1 MTIIMTRLYHRG
13 SAVVYPD
20 LLQVS
25 FLERH
30 LSEIQVLIKRSIVEH
45 ASAQQL
51 MEHQGKGGYVH
62 MKQDLM
68 HCISPMPLSMATYIY
83 RSPV

>member
-1 MTIIMTRLYHRG
+1 MTIIMTHLYHRG

-25 FLERH
+25 FIERKH
-30 LSEIQVLIKRSIVEH
+30 ISEIQVLIGRSIVEH

-62 MKQDLM
+62 IKQDLI
-68 HCISPMPLSMATYIY
+68 HSIFHALIHGYIY